1 MLREHMATPVS
12 SVLNS
17 VWEVTATQRG
27 SSFAMKREGGWFLT
41 SKFCWGSDDSQGH
54 APPPD
59 PTIISSSRKV
69 GNPEVM
75 LVSCTVGRGGFDDGI
90 LNGNAPPD
98 CNALS
103 THA

>member
-1 MLREHMATPVS
+1 
-12 SVLNS
+12 
-17 VWEVTATQRG
+17 
-27 SSFAMKREGGWFLT
+27 MKREGGWFLT
-41 SKFCWGSDDSQGH
+41 SKFYWGSDDSQGH

-90 LNGNAPPD
+90 PNGNAPPPPNH
-98 CNALS
+98 NALS
-103 THA
+103 TQA